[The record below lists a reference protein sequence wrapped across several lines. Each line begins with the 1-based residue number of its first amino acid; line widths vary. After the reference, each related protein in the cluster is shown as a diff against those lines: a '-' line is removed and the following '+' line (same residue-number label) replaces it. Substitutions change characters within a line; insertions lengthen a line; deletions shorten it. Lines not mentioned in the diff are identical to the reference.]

1 MEQKSNEELARL
13 IQSGQRD
20 RLLELWAQVRRFAL
34 WRARKWVDY
43 GPGVTMDDL
52 EQEAFIALLDALE
65 RWREADGPFLSIYA
79 LRLKGVFMKATGQ
92 KTKRSRMEPL
102 NQATSLDAPIGE
114 DGEGGTLEEFVEDPS
129 GGEGFEAV
137 EERDTLE
144 HLRADMEEAMG
155 SIPAEQREILHRKYY
170 MGQEVDRRAHAAAL
184 RAIRA
189 PGASG
194 RLYRYRHML
203 G

>member
-34 WRARKWVDY
+34 WRARRWAAF
-43 GPGVTMDDL
+43 GRGVTVDDL

-114 DGEGGTLEEFVEDPS
+114 DGEGGTLEEFVEDPR

-155 SIPAEQREILHRKYY
+155 SIPAEQREILRRKYY

-194 RLYRYRHML
+194 RLYSYRHIL

>member
-20 RLLELWAQVRRFAL
+20 QLLELWAQVRRFAL

-155 SIPAEQREILHRKYY
+155 SIPAEQREILRRKYY

-194 RLYRYRHML
+194 RLYSYRHIL

>member
-34 WRARKWVDY
+34 WRARRWAAF
-43 GPGVTMDDL
+43 GRGVTVDDL

-155 SIPAEQREILHRKYY
+155 SIPAEQREILRRKYY

-194 RLYRYRHML
+194 RLYSYRHIL

>member
-155 SIPAEQREILHRKYY
+155 SIPAEQREILRRKYY

-189 PGASG
+189 PAVSG
-194 RLYRYRHML
+194 RLYGYRQML

>member
-155 SIPAEQREILHRKYY
+155 SIPAEEREVLRRKYY

-194 RLYRYRHML
+194 RLYSYRNIL

>member
-20 RLLELWAQVRRFAL
+20 RLLELWGQVRRFAL

-155 SIPAEQREILHRKYY
+155 SIPAEQREILRRKYY

-194 RLYRYRHML
+194 RLYSYRHIL

>member
-1 MEQKSNEELARL
+1 M

-155 SIPAEQREILHRKYY
+155 SIPAEQREILRRKYY

-194 RLYRYRHML
+194 RLYSYRHIL

>member
-65 RWREADGPFLSIYA
+65 RWRGADGPFLSIYA

-155 SIPAEQREILHRKYY
+155 SIPAEQREILRRKYY

-194 RLYRYRHML
+194 RLYSYRHIL

>member
-65 RWREADGPFLSIYA
+65 RWKEADGPFLSIYA

-155 SIPAEQREILHRKYY
+155 SIPAEQREILRRKYY

-194 RLYRYRHML
+194 RLYSYRHIL

>member
-155 SIPAEQREILHRKYY
+155 SIPAEQREILRRKYY

-194 RLYRYRHML
+194 RLYSYRNIL

>member
-92 KTKRSRMEPL
+92 KTKRIRMEPL

-155 SIPAEQREILHRKYY
+155 SIPAEQREILRRKYY

-194 RLYRYRHML
+194 RLYSYRHIL

>member
-20 RLLELWAQVRRFAL
+20 RILELWAQVRRFAM

-43 GPGVTMDDL
+43 GPGITMDDL

-155 SIPAEQREILHRKYY
+155 SIPAEQREILRRKYY

-194 RLYRYRHML
+194 RLYSYRHIL

>member
-92 KTKRSRMEPL
+92 RTKRSRMEPL

-155 SIPAEQREILHRKYY
+155 SIPAEQREILRRKYY

-194 RLYRYRHML
+194 RLYSYRHIL

>member
-155 SIPAEQREILHRKYY
+155 SIPAEQREILRRKYY

-189 PGASG
+189 KAISG
-194 RLYRYRHML
+194 RLHNYRHTL

>member
-20 RLLELWAQVRRFAL
+20 RILELWAQVRRFAM

-43 GPGVTMDDL
+43 GPGITMDDL

-155 SIPAEQREILHRKYY
+155 SIPAELREILRRKYY

-194 RLYRYRHML
+194 GLYSYRHML

>member
-34 WRARKWVDY
+34 WRAHKWVDY

-155 SIPAEQREILHRKYY
+155 SIPAEQREILRRKYY

-194 RLYRYRHML
+194 RLYSYRHIL

>member
-1 MEQKSNEELARL
+1 MTNEELALQIRAGERGK
-13 IQSGQRD
+13 IM
-20 RLLELWAQVRRFAL
+20 ELWAQVRRFAL
-34 WRARKWVDY
+34 WRARRWAAF
-43 GPGVTMDDL
+43 GRGVTVDDL

-65 RWREADGPFLSIYA
+65 RWREADGPFLAIYN
-79 LRLKGVFMKATGQ
+79 LRLKAAFTAATGQ
-92 KTKRSRMEPL
+92 RTQRDRMDPL
-102 NQATSLDAPIGE
+102 DLAASLDAPVG
-114 DGEGGTLEEFVEDPS
+114 DDQEGGTLEEFVEDPS

-155 SIPAEQREILHRKYY
+155 SIPAEQLEILRRKYY
-170 MGQEVDRRAHAAAL
+170 LGQEVDRRAHAAAL

-189 PGASG
+189 PAVSG
-194 RLYRYRHML
+194 RLYGYRQML

>member
-20 RLLELWAQVRRFAL
+20 RLLELWAQVRRLAL
-34 WRARKWVDY
+34 GRARKWVDY

-155 SIPAEQREILHRKYY
+155 SIPAEQREILRRKYY

-189 PGASG
+189 KAISG
-194 RLYRYRHML
+194 RLHNYRHTL

>member
-1 MEQKSNEELARL
+1 MTNEELALQIRAGERGK
-13 IQSGQRD
+13 IT
-20 RLLELWAQVRRFAL
+20 ELWAQVRRFAL
-34 WRARKWVDY
+34 WRARRWAAF
-43 GPGVTMDDL
+43 GRGVTVDDL

-92 KTKRSRMEPL
+92 RTKRSRMEPL
-102 NQATSLDAPIGE
+102 NQATSLDAPIGD

-129 GGEGFEAV
+129 GGKGFEAV

-155 SIPAEQREILHRKYY
+155 SIPAEQREILRRKYY

-194 RLYRYRHML
+194 RLYSYRHML

>member
-155 SIPAEQREILHRKYY
+155 SIPAEQREILRRKYY

-194 RLYRYRHML
+194 RLYSYRHML

>member
-20 RLLELWAQVRRFAL
+20 RILELWAQVRRFAM

-43 GPGVTMDDL
+43 GPGITMDDL

-155 SIPAEQREILHRKYY
+155 SIPAELREILRRKYY

-194 RLYRYRHML
+194 RLYSYRHML

>member
-20 RLLELWAQVRRFAL
+20 RILELWAKVRRFAM

-43 GPGVTMDDL
+43 GPGITMDDL

-155 SIPAEQREILHRKYY
+155 SIPAEQREILRRKYY

-194 RLYRYRHML
+194 RLYSYRHIL

>member
-194 RLYRYRHML
+194 RLYSYRHAL

>member
-1 MEQKSNEELARL
+1 MERKSNEELARL

-34 WRARKWVDY
+34 WRARRWARL
-43 GPGVTMDDL
+43 GRGVTVDDL

-65 RWREADGPFLSIYA
+65 RWREADGPFLAIYN
-79 LRLKGVFMKATGQ
+79 LRLKAAFTAATGQ
-92 KTKRSRMEPL
+92 RTQRDRMDPL
-102 NQATSLDAPIGE
+102 DLAASLDAPVG
-114 DGEGGTLEEFVEDPS
+114 DDQEGGTLEEFVEDLS

-155 SIPAEQREILHRKYY
+155 SIPAEQREILRRKYY

-189 PGASG
+189 KAISG
-194 RLYRYRHML
+194 RLHNYRHVL

>member
-155 SIPAEQREILHRKYY
+155 SIPAEQREILRRKYY

-194 RLYRYRHML
+194 RLYSYRHIL

>member
-129 GGEGFEAV
+129 GSEGFEAV

-155 SIPAEQREILHRKYY
+155 SIPAEQREILRRKYY

-184 RAIRA
+184 RAIRT

-194 RLYRYRHML
+194 RLYSYRHML